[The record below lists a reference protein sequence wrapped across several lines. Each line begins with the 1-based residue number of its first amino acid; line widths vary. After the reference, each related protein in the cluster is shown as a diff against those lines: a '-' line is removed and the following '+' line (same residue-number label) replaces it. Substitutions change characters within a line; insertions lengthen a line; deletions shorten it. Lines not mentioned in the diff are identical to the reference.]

1 MCTNKKRIKQFNKV
15 ITITHHERER
25 GDRDNNCIIIIIA
38 EEACFTLAL
47 LLFTRS
53 ALLPMVIIGVTL
65 NLSENEKY
73 YFSKKEGNCG

>member
-1 MCTNKKRIKQFNKV
+1 M
-15 ITITHHERER
+15 RER
-25 GDRDNNCIIIIIA
+25 GDRDNNGIIILIIIA

-65 NLSENEKY
+65 NLNENEKY